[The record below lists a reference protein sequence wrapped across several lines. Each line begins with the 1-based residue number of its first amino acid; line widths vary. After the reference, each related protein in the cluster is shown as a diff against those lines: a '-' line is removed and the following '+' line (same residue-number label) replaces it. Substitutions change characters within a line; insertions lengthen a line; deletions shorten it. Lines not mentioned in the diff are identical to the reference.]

1 MASFTAPRPGVRPRW
16 WRLLYAG
23 VMVVVV
29 LWMVGRDMTFMR
41 RAFVYDVFIYQCYA
55 RGFWQG
61 PQGSIVAA
69 PETRACAPFWGQTPK
84 RFHTFPREYPAP
96 ALAVFSL
103 PLLTPWLPY
112 NAAYLLWMALLLLLA
127 TGVIAWR
134 GPPMAA
140 VAFPLYVLLAGW
152 QFVLFR
158 YDLAPGLC
166 VLLALAFLRGGRWR
180 AATVMLAVGTL
191 MKGFPAFL
199 LPVALMAQRRQD
211 GRWRLDCPL
220 IFAAL
225 MFMGL
230 APAFLVNPAGL
241 LAPLGYA
248 AHRPLHVES
257 LSGALLW
264 LLDLWSGHR
273 ARIVFSYGSYN
284 VEGMWQGIVAAV
296 FSVLLVVGLACVYWR
311 QWRGRVG
318 VERAFML
325 VLIVVLVSN
334 KVFSPQYILWLLPTV
349 AYVEGVR
356 VRWLIVATLV
366 FFISGDGALPFVTEH
381 LHPFLPPGRFP
392 TPSFVVEILAC
403 HVALCGIA
411 LFYERARGLNSG
423 GELANGVTVCPIAS
437 YPSKS

>member
-1 MASFTAPRPGVRPRW
+1 MSMSVVTTDTLKQSALLPRW
-16 WRLLYAG
+16 WRVLYAG
-23 VMVVVV
+23 VMVAVA

-61 PQGSIVAA
+61 PQGSIAVA
-69 PETRACAPFWGQTPK
+69 PETRACAPFWGGTSRQ
-84 RFHTFPREYPAP
+84 FHMLPREYPAP
-96 ALAVFSL
+96 ALVIFSL

-134 GPPMAA
+134 GPPIAA
-140 VAFPLYVLLAGW
+140 IAFPLYVLLAGW

-158 YDLAPGLC
+158 YDLVPGLC
-166 VLLALAFLRGGRWR
+166 VLLTLVFLRGGRWR
-180 AATVMLAVGTL
+180 AAMAPLAVGTL
-191 MKGFPAFL
+191 LKGFPALL
-199 LPVALMAQRRQD
+199 LPVALMAQRRGD

-225 MFMGL
+225 MFTGL

-248 AHRPLHVES
+248 AQRPLHVES

-284 VEGMWQGIVAAV
+284 VEGAWQSIVAAV
-296 FSVLLVVGLACVYWR
+296 FSLLLVVGLAFVYWR
-311 QWRGRVG
+311 QWRGRIG

-334 KVFSPQYILWLLPTV
+334 KVFSPQYILWLLPAA
-349 AYVEGVR
+349 AYVEGIR
-356 VRWLIVATLV
+356 LRWLIVATLV
-366 FFISGDGALPFVTEH
+366 FFISGDGALPFVVERVH
-381 LHPFLPPGRFP
+381 LFLLTGQFP
-392 TPSFVVEILAC
+392 APLFVAEVLAC
-403 HVALCGIA
+403 HAALCGI
-411 LFYERARGLNSG
+411 GLRYVRCVDG
-423 GELANGVTVCPIAS
+423 
-437 YPSKS
+437 